1 MAACLKAAVSSA
13 RKIQITNL
21 LMRHFLVQGQ
31 VCANPCPPGSYGL
44 ECKERCDCYNGA
56 LCDHVN
62 GQCHCLPGFQGQK
75 VNFNRWLWPS
85 LFQKF
90 ALAHLS

>member
-1 MAACLKAAVSSA
+1 MIPCPEPGYELIKCLLVS
-13 RKIQITNL
+13 K
-21 LMRHFLVQGQ
+21 FQGQ

-75 VNFNRWLWPS
+75 VIII
-85 LFQKF
+85 LFIT
-90 ALAHLS
+90 A